1 MIERTY
7 GVGTGADVRMQH
19 EVAAS
24 SSLATSADWTPVAG
38 DVTVSKDGATAAN
51 IATLPVYDSDSK
63 DWLYVFSDAELQ
75 CEILS
80 VAIRD
85 AALKD
90 DQFWIET
97 TDHESAKHPR
107 GVIKHLTTNTISST
121 GFTAEDSVGD
131 NGVMPVTALG
141 ARFIRGVA
149 VVISSSIASDVDC
162 SCLITNYSE
171 TGTTGTFTGL
181 WNRVPTGTAT
191 TLQLNIYSAA
201 VGWANVGAVNDNAGA
216 AAVLKLFADILD
228 QATGQLD
235 EGSFAVLAESY
246 AADGATGTLAELLYE
261 IKALLSEKSI
271 SGVTV
276 TTKKL
281 DGTTTAATYTLND
294 ATNPTSITRTS

>member
-51 IATLPVYDSDSK
+51 IATLPVYDADSL
-63 DWLYVFSDAELQ
+63 DWLYVFSEAELQ

-107 GVIKHLTTNTISST
+107 GVNKHLTTNTISAT

-235 EGSFAVLAESY
+235 LGSLAAEVLARLLAAVSVTKLDLFAAILDPATGQLDEGSIAEPLK
-246 AADGATGTLAELLYE
+246 ANVKEINDVTIDGAGT
-261 IKALLSEKSI
+261 
-271 SGVTV
+271 SG
-276 TTKKL
+276 
-281 DGTTTAATYTLND
+281 DPWGPA
-294 ATNPTSITRTS
+294 